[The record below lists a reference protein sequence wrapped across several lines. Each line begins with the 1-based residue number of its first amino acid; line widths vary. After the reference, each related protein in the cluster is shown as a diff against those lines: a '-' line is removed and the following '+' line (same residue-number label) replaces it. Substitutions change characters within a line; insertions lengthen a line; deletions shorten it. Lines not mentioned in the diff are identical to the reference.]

1 MEISFS
7 FPRRGLPSRG
17 GSLLALSAATSTLC
31 FQVSFAARWIR
42 AAIKGGAG
50 EEGNNKIRGAS
61 RVFPSF
67 ANQPREN
74 KRGGEKGISF
84 FVVFWPWA
92 QPRSSH
98 FSCLAGSCS
107 LSGTTTWRRY
117 NFFSRGFFSS
127 SSSFLLFFACLLLWI
142 MGNLVDARLVRSK
155 CTIKVVFRDVFLEIE
170 IK

>member
-7 FPRRGLPSRG
+7 FPRRG
-17 GSLLALSAATSTLC
+17 GSLLPLSAATSTLC

-42 AAIKGGAG
+42 AAIKGGTG

-74 KRGGEKGISF
+74 KRGEEKGISF

-127 SSSFLLFFACLLLWI
+127 SFFCLLACLDH
-142 MGNLVDARLVRSK
+142 GKFGRCEARS
-155 CTIKVVFRDVFLEIE
+155 IKVYDKGSFQRRISRDWN
-170 IK
+170 

>member
-74 KRGGEKGISF
+74 KRGEEGKGS
-84 FVVFWPWA
+84 
-92 QPRSSH
+92 R
-98 FSCLAGSCS
+98 S
-107 LSGTTTWRRY
+107 LSCFGRGLNRGRVIFLALRARVPFRGRR
-117 NFFSRGFFSS
+117 RGADIISLAAV
-127 SSSFLLFFACLLLWI
+127 SFLLLLLFFFFLLACFFGSWEI
-142 MGNLVDARLVRSK
+142 WSMRGSFDQSVR
-155 CTIKVVFRDVFLEIE
+155 
-170 IK
+170 